1 MEMIRYNVYKTL
13 FAAQGELK
21 LQLNLTIKKGQ
32 LVTLYGESGA
42 GKTTT
47 LRMLCGLLKPD
58 GGEIRVNNE
67 SWFHSSENTNR
78 SPQDRKVG
86 YVFQDYALFP
96 NMTVLQN
103 LEFALGKHK
112 DKSRIEELI
121 STMELG
127 DLKHRNPETLS
138 GGQKQRVALARAL
151 VQQPDI
157 LLLDEPLSALDIK
170 IRLKLQ
176 DYILK
181 VHRKYNL
188 TTILISHDIGEIH
201 KLSDWVFVIN
211 NGQLVKQG
219 SPTEVFVNQNISGKF
234 KFTGEVLA
242 IEKQDVVYIVRVL
255 IHNDIVQIIA
265 QENEIQGLNPGDRV
279 VVASKAFNP
288 VLYKIE

>member
-13 FAAQGELK
+13 FAAKGELK